1 MPGSAKKIVTFSLK
15 IVITLILLIYIIDKL
30 NFERFL
36 KLVREAQLIYIIIAL
51 LILAFSYFVNT
62 YAWRLLLGA
71 QGIKVPLS
79 KLASYYLIGLFFN
92 NFLLSSVGGD
102 IVKAYQL
109 ARYTQ
114 KTVDSSVSIVA
125 SRFATI
131 FALLILC
138 LISSIIGNKLE
149 IAGSLFFFLF
159 LVFLCSLILMFVFF
173 NINFLNWLKSWFNS
187 FRSARVKE
195 LIFQI
200 HSSISSYKNNPLVV
214 FKVVI
219 FSLTFQIISIL
230 VPYVIS
236 LALGLKVSIF
246 YFLIFIPL
254 IRIVILLPISFNG
267 LGLREGAYV
276 TLFSQIGVPPEMSFS
291 ISILGYFML
300 TCISLIGGILYLFIK
315 R

>member
-1 MPGSAKKIVTFSLK
+1 MTGSAKKIVTYSLK
-15 IVITLILLIYIIDKL
+15 IVITLILLVYIIDKL

-36 KLVREAQLIYIIIAL
+36 KLIKEAQLIYIIIAL

-149 IAGSLFFFLF
+149 IAGSLFLF
-159 LVFLCSLILMFVFF
+159 LAFLCSLILIFIFF
-173 NINFLNWLKSWFNS
+173 NINFLSWLKSWFNS
-187 FRSARVKE
+187 FWSARVRD

-200 HSSISSYKNNPLVV
+200 HSSVSSYKNNPLVV

-236 LALGLKVSIF
+236 LALGLKISIF

-276 TLFSQIGVPPEMSFS
+276 TLFSQIGVSPEMSFS

>member
-1 MPGSAKKIVTFSLK
+1 MSGSAKKIVTYSLK

-30 NFERFL
+30 NFESFL

-149 IAGSLFFFLF
+149 VAGSLFFFLA
-159 LVFLCSLILMFVFF
+159 FLCSLILMFIFF

-187 FRSARVKE
+187 FRSARVRD

-200 HSSISSYKNNPLVV
+200 HSSVSSYKNNPLVV

-219 FSLTFQIISIL
+219 FSLTFQIISVLI
-230 VPYVIS
+230 PYVIS
-236 LALGLKVSIF
+236 LALGLKISIF

-300 TCISLIGGILYLFIK
+300 TCISLIGGILYLFSK

>member
-1 MPGSAKKIVTFSLK
+1 MSGSTKKIITYILR
-15 IVITLILLIYIIDKL
+15 IVITLILLFYIIDRL
-30 NFERFL
+30 NLERFL
-36 KLVREAQLIYIIIAL
+36 ELIREAQLNYIIIAL

-62 YAWRLLLGA
+62 YAWGLLLGA
-71 QGIKVPLS
+71 QGIEVPLS

-114 KTVDSSVSIVA
+114 KTVDSSVSIIA

-131 FALLILC
+131 LALLIIC
-138 LISSIIGNKLE
+138 LISSIIGYKLG
-149 IAGSLFFFLF
+149 IADPLFFFLF
-159 LVFLCSLILMFVFF
+159 LIFLSSLILIFILF
-173 NINFLNWLKSWFNS
+173 NINILSRLKSWFSS
-187 FRSARVKE
+187 FRSARVRD

-200 HSSISSYKNNPLVV
+200 HSSVSSYKNNPLVV
-214 FKVVI
+214 FKVII
-219 FSLTFQIISIL
+219 FSLIFQIISIL

-236 LALGLKVSIF
+236 LAVGLKVSIF

-276 TLFSQIGVPPEMSFS
+276 ALFSQIGVTPEMSFS

-300 TCISLIGGILYLFIK
+300 TCISLIGGVLYLFGK

>member
-1 MPGSAKKIVTFSLK
+1 MTGSAKKIVTYSLK

-149 IAGSLFFFLF
+149 IAGSLFLF
-159 LVFLCSLILMFVFF
+159 LAFLCSLILIFIFF
-173 NINFLNWLKSWFNS
+173 NINFLSWLKSWFNS
-187 FRSARVKE
+187 FWSARVRD

-200 HSSISSYKNNPLVV
+200 HSSVSSYKNNPLVV

-236 LALGLKVSIF
+236 LALGLKISIF

-276 TLFSQIGVPPEMSFS
+276 TLFSQIGVSPEMSFS

>member
-1 MPGSAKKIVTFSLK
+1 MSGSAKKIVTYSLK

-36 KLVREAQLIYIIIAL
+36 KLIREAQLIYIIIAL

-62 YAWRLLLGA
+62 YAWRLLLGT
-71 QGIKVPLS
+71 QGIEVPLS
-79 KLASYYLIGLFFN
+79 KLVSYYLIGLFFN

-149 IAGSLFFFLF
+149 VAGSLFFFLA
-159 LVFLCSLILMFVFF
+159 FLCSLILMFIFF

-187 FRSARVKE
+187 FRSARVRD

-200 HSSISSYKNNPLVV
+200 HSSVSSYKNNPLVV

-219 FSLTFQIISIL
+219 FSLTFQIISVLI
-230 VPYVIS
+230 PYVIS
-236 LALGLKVSIF
+236 LALGLKISIF

-300 TCISLIGGILYLFIK
+300 TCISLIGGILYLFSK